1 MDTKHTNKAGEM
13 HSSIVDAN
21 SIPQGVDP
29 NLFKR
34 RKEPVVLGKY
44 RSYLLLERGLS
55 PNTREAYCRDVKRF
69 LEYVEENHLEVGGL
83 TLNDF
88 HRFTWT
94 LSDLGISER
103 SLARVL
109 SGVRSFFHFLQLDGY
124 IEKNPVENLQSPAFG
139 KHLPEV
145 LSLEE
150 VDAILDAVDLG
161 HRDGQRD
168 RTMIEI
174 LYSCGLRVTELCQL
188 RLSDLYLNE
197 GYLRVLGKGNKQ
209 RLVPVSPR
217 AIEELQ
223 RWFVE
228 RDKIEPKMGE
238 EDYVFISASRRQ
250 RLSRITV
257 FHNLRL
263 YAERAGINKTISPH
277 TLRHTF
283 ATHLLEGGANL
294 RAIQMLLGH
303 ESIATTDIYM
313 HLGNPYLREQ
323 VLKYFPRNQKKTG
336 TAMDS
341 GEVAEAPVVADIPNV
356 ADASDISGVS
366 DVPAEKA

>member
-1 MDTKHTNKAGEM
+1 M
-13 HSSIVDAN
+13 
-21 SIPQGVDP
+21 
-29 NLFKR
+29 
-34 RKEPVVLGKY
+34 
-44 RSYLLLERGLS
+44 
-55 PNTREAYCRDVKRF
+55 
-69 LEYVEENHLEVGGL
+69 
-83 TLNDF
+83 
-88 HRFTWT
+88 
-94 LSDLGISER
+94 
-103 SLARVL
+103 
-109 SGVRSFFHFLQLDGY
+109 
-124 IEKNPVENLQSPAFG
+124 
-139 KHLPEV
+139 
-145 LSLEE
+145 
-150 VDAILDAVDLG
+150 
-161 HRDGQRD
+161 
-168 RTMIEI
+168 
-174 LYSCGLRVTELCQL
+174 
-188 RLSDLYLNE
+188 
-197 GYLRVLGKGNKQ
+197 LGKGNKQ

-336 TAMDS
+336 TAMNS
-341 GEVAEAPVVADIPNV
+341 GEVAEAPTV
-356 ADASDISGVS
+356 ADAPDASGISGVS